1 MVVPEDK
8 LASWR
13 QKAEAVIRE
22 VDEWRDQ
29 HPKATFAQIEKALD
43 ERLAELRAQM
53 LQDTAQ
59 ASTAADAGKAVGE
72 AGPLCPQCG
81 RPMERRGQETRHLV
95 TNHDQELALRRT
107 YTLCPSCGR
116 GLFPPR

>member
-1 MVVPEDK
+1 LPEEK
-8 LASWR
+8 LAGWR
-13 QKAEAVIRE
+13 QKAEEVIKE

-43 ERLAELRAQM
+43 ERLAKLRAEM

-59 ASTAADAGKAVGE
+59 ASAAADAGKAAGE
-72 AGPLCPQCG
+72 DGPVCPECG
-81 RPMERRGQETRHLV
+81 RPMERRGQETRRVV
-95 TNHDQELALRRT
+95 TNHDQELSLKRT
-107 YTLCPSCGR
+107 YALCPSCGR